1 VVPVST
7 LKSFYSGSSFGSGFG
22 SGSSSGSG
30 CRQCLAVFQQQQN
43 LQNIAFSMSEGALF
57 QEVGFHF

>member
-7 LKSFYSGSSFGSGFG
+7 LKSFDSGSSFGSGFG
-22 SGSSSGSG
+22 FGSSSGSG
-30 CRQCLAVFQQQQN
+30 CRQCLAVFQQQN